1 MTTTKI
7 VLLVVAIVVVG
18 LIVVAVLGAARKKKR
33 TQELRGTFGDEYDRT
48 VQSSDK
54 RRDAERELAARQQEH
69 DRLDIRPL
77 SSASRQR
84 YLTAWDGV
92 QSRFV
97 DNPVLALSE
106 ADALL
111 TRLLDER
118 GFPTGDAHESE
129 RMLSVEH
136 GRVLE
141 GFRTGHAIEQANT
154 SHRAD
159 TEQVRQG
166 MLHFRNVFEELVS
179 DDAGQAAPVDDRD
192 DVRTDVRDPQRD
204 DPRTD
209 VRSDVGR
216 DDPRT
221 DVRSDVGRDEQGRD
235 NQGRDDQGRDDQG
248 RDDVTS
254 VRDQNRPR

>member
-1 MTTTKI
+1 MTSTEI
-7 VLLVVAIVVVG
+7 VLLVVAIVVVL
-18 LIVVAVLGAARKKKR
+18 LIVAAVLAAARKKKR

-48 VQSSDK
+48 VETSDK
-54 RRDAERELAARQQEH
+54 RRDAERELGQRKQEH
-69 DRLDIRPL
+69 EKLDIRPL

-111 TRLLDER
+111 TQLLDER
-118 GFPTGDAHESE
+118 GFPTGDSRESE

-141 GFRTGHAIEQANT
+141 GFRAGHAIEQANT
-154 SHRAD
+154 SNQAD

-166 MLHFRNVFEELVS
+166 MLHFRQVFEELVS
-179 DDAGQAAPVDDRD
+179 EDSGEPHPRDDRD
-192 DVRTDVRDPQRD
+192 LSDDTRHDGSRD
-204 DPRTD
+204 DA
-209 VRSDVGR
+209 
-216 DDPRT
+216 
-221 DVRSDVGRDEQGRD
+221 
-235 NQGRDDQGRDDQG
+235 
-248 RDDVTS
+248 TS
-254 VRDQNRPR
+254 VRDQDRLR

>member
-1 MTTTKI
+1 MTTTEI
-7 VLLVVAIVVVG
+7 VLLVVAIVVVL
-18 LIVVAVLGAARKKKR
+18 LIVAAVLAAARKKKR

-48 VQSSDK
+48 VETSDK
-54 RRDAERELAARQQEH
+54 RRDAERELAARKEEH

-92 QSRFV
+92 QNRFV

-111 TRLLDER
+111 TQLLDER
-118 GFPTGDAHESE
+118 GFPTGDSRESE

-141 GFRTGHAIEQANT
+141 GFRAGHAIEQANT
-154 SHRAD
+154 SNRAD

-166 MLHFRNVFEELVS
+166 MLHFRQVFEELVS
-179 DDAGQAAPVDDRD
+179 EDAGEPYPHDDRD
-192 DVRTDVRDPQRD
+192 GLRDDTRRDDTTRDDTRYDDRADTRHDGVRDD
-204 DPRTD
+204 A
-209 VRSDVGR
+209 
-216 DDPRT
+216 
-221 DVRSDVGRDEQGRD
+221 
-235 NQGRDDQGRDDQG
+235 
-248 RDDVTS
+248 TS
-254 VRDQNRPR
+254 VRDQDRLR